1 MISENPSGLVKTE
14 ALYELLKSLQ
24 RKEICIEIEGR
35 MYRGDLVYVG
45 EPHMS
50 KKSFVTIKDVLQ
62 GNVRVSFTSIR
73 NVWYRNSILWNNIT
87 QRPTFSKRFPK
98 GFLAR

>member
-1 MISENPSGLVKTE
+1 VTISEKSSAVVKTE
-14 ALYELLKSLQ
+14 ALYELLKMLQ

-45 EPHMS
+45 EPHIP
-50 KKSFVTIKDVLQ
+50 KKAFVTIKDVIHE
-62 GNVRVSFTSIR
+62 NVRVPFTSIR

-87 QRPTFSKRFPK
+87 QRPVFSKRFNK
-98 GFLAR
+98 R

>member
-1 MISENPSGLVKTE
+1 MTISDNPSALGKLE
-14 ALYELLKSLQ
+14 ALYELLKTLK

-45 EPHMS
+45 EPHIS
-50 KKSFVTIKDVLQ
+50 RKSFVTINDVLQ
-62 GNVRVSFTSIR
+62 GNVRVPFTSIR

-87 QRPTFSKRFPK
+87 QRPVFSKRFNK
-98 GFLAR
+98 R